1 MLNGIP
7 FSILVVDD
15 DEDDRIIID
24 EAFKEIGY
32 EAEIKKFI
40 DGYSLLRYLKQIDPS
55 VYPSLIVLDNT
66 LDRLAASDILSALK
80 TNPGH
85 SHIPVVF
92 YTGSL
97 SPAKKAE
104 LLSKGAF
111 DCLEKGSVMHE
122 IVEVAKKLKAIAE
135 SKTEGEKNK

>member
-1 MLNGIP
+1 
-7 FSILVVDD
+7 
-15 DEDDRIIID
+15 
-24 EAFKEIGY
+24 
-32 EAEIKKFI
+32 
-40 DGYSLLRYLKQIDPS
+40 
-55 VYPSLIVLDNT
+55 
-66 LDRLAASDILSALK
+66 LAASDILSALK
-80 TNPGH
+80 TNPGYN
-85 SHIPVVF
+85 HIPVVF